1 MRRYPSILHRVFTN
15 ENDMVDELVHGALL
29 GNSDHETLIIKFN
42 FNFNQGKGIL
52 PKVHK
57 YAFFKGNYN
66 HVNHE

>member
-1 MRRYPSILHRVFTN
+1 
-15 ENDMVDELVHGALL
+15 MVDELVHGALL

-57 YAFFKGNYN
+57 YLFFKGNYN